1 MKREKR
7 RLQEQLRR
15 IKRTQER
22 EKSKPVKQKKEK
34 MKPQLT
40 MKCSACGQIGHMK
53 TNKNCPKYKP
63 PASAAAPSIEQ
74 APAIAV
80 TPAMTE
86 EQQAAEES
94 ELIRDDFQVKVEGT
108 KISFGKAFVDRAE
121 SVRRR
126 SLLLKFPRDAVRRR
140 RRGTSMHCDYLQ
152 RRHKGA
158 QRRRVSPDVALNGIL
173 EHIVTR
179 MKCIPESYPFHVP
192 VAPKLVPDYH
202 NVVHQPMDLQTI
214 KDNIRERIYHTRA
227 EFQKHVQLIL
237 SNCVLYNGPKHKLTE
252 IAQQMVDMCEKG
264 LLEVRDRF
272 TRTLGTEQC
281 QCTT

>member
-179 MKCIPESYPFHVP
+179 MKCIPEVGS
-192 VAPKLVPDYH
+192 
-202 NVVHQPMDLQTI
+202 T
-214 KDNIRERIYHTRA
+214 
-227 EFQKHVQLIL
+227 LIH
-237 SNCVLYNGPKHKLTE
+237 S
-252 IAQQMVDMCEKG
+252 
-264 LLEVRDRF
+264 LL
-272 TRTLGTEQC
+272 
-281 QCTT
+281 